1 MEEDFYIGDVISAE
15 KARSIASGINDK
27 KLKDVRKI
35 IFSKIYNE
43 SRKGLFKTEFN
54 LLNDFGISDI
64 REYMKSITQELK
76 KLGFTVET
84 KELEYK
90 TDYLTVKW
98 QEQNE
103 N

>member
-1 MEEDFYIGDVISAE
+1 MEEDFYIGDIISAE

-54 LLNDFGISDI
+54 LLNDFGSSNV
-64 REYMKSITQELK
+64 REYIDVITPELVTH
-76 KLGFTVET
+76 GYIVET

-90 TDYLTVKW
+90 TDYLSVKW
-98 QEQNE
+98 SDKNE

>member
-64 REYMKSITQELK
+64 REYMKSITPELK